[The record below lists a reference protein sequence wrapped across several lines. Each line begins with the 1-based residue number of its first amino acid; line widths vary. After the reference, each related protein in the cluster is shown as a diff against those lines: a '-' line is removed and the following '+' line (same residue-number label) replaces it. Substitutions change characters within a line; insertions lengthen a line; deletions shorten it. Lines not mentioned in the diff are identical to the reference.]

1 MRITE
6 GQLRSLIRQTIQEN
20 LQQTQTPEFKRWFGN
35 SVIVD
40 SNGDPVRL
48 FHGSRSVFRVFK
60 PSSFGKYGPG
70 IYLTALK
77 DMASN
82 YATGRG
88 ADVEQEEDRN
98 PSVYAVYARVV
109 NPLIIAESDSGP
121 VLRTVRGRLSPAHEA
136 LQEKVR
142 TIADAVSYF
151 SSKDSPFTEEV
162 QALGHDGIIV
172 DHSGALTDPAAAAE
186 FAAAG
191 ISALEVSMVEVVVF
205 SPMQLKSAIGN
216 IGQFDPEDPDI
227 TKESRSRL
235 SGRGRR

>member
-6 GQLRSLIRQTIQEN
+6 GQLRKVIRQTIQEN

-48 FHGSRSVFRVFK
+48 FHGSRSVFSVFK

-82 YATGRG
+82 YATGRR

-109 NPLIIAESDSGP
+109 NPLIIAETDRGP
-121 VLRTVRGRLSPAHEA
+121 VLRTVSGRLSPAHEA
-136 LQEKVR
+136 LQAKVR
-142 TIADAVSYF
+142 TTAAAVSYF
-151 SSKDSPFTEEV
+151 SGADSSFSKEV

-172 DHSGALTDPAAAAE
+172 DHTGALADPEAAAE
-186 FAAAG
+186 LAAAG
-191 ISALEVSMVEVVVF
+191 VSALEMSMVEVVVF
-205 SPMQLKSAIGN
+205 SPLQLKSAIGN

-227 TKESRSRL
+227 TKESRSRVL
-235 SGRGRR
+235 FRGRR